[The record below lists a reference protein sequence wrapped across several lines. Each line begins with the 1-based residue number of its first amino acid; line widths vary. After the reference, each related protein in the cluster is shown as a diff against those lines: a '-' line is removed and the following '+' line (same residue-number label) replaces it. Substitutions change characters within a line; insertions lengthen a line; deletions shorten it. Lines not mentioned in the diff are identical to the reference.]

1 MADAT
6 SISGYGVSR
15 SSDVVADALDRAR
28 AAASRRDGVS
38 PASTAGTVR
47 GKDRVEVSAMALYVS
62 KLQQLPAVREDLV
75 SRVRAEIA
83 SGTYDTDERLNAA
96 LDEMFKDVSI

>member
-1 MADAT
+1 
-6 SISGYGVSR
+6 
-15 SSDVVADALDRAR
+15 
-28 AAASRRDGVS
+28 
-38 PASTAGTVR
+38 
-47 GKDRVEVSAMALYVS
+47 MALYVS